1 MFGLFTSC
9 ISIVSLIA
17 HYGAKHYYLKKVKAS
32 IQQVG
37 LEKTES
43 FGDYTK
49 ICQLTSGQKNCQKIS
64 HDLDLETFVPGR
76 IEWFNVDQQ
85 SGTNL
90 IIEEPLAEFRY
101 NNIWLLRFCSNYI
114 SPPSK
119 TVEYFP
125 CRQI

>member
-1 MFGLFTSC
+1 M
-9 ISIVSLIA
+9 VSLIA

-37 LEKTES
+37 LEKTEN
-43 FGDYTK
+43 FGDNFH
-49 ICQLTSGQKNCQKIS
+49 KNLPTHFWSKKCQKIS

-101 NNIWLLRFCSNYI
+101 NNIWLNFLLELYLS
-114 SPPSK
+114 SL
-119 TVEYFP
+119 
-125 CRQI
+125 